1 MYEGSL
7 KTSNLSYLRLCAKYK
22 SFDDGKKKKKKNDIV
37 PLKLTVVVDDIDE
50 SLV

>member
-22 SFDDGKKKKKKNDIV
+22 SFDDGKKKKKNDIV